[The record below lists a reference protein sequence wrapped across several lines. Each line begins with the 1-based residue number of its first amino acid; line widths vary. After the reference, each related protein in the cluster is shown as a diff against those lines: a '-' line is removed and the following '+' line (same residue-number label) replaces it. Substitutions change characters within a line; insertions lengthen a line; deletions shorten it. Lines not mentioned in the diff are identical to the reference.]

1 MRISEIKRVEA
12 MLLIPYWIQNWL
24 IVCVEYYT
32 HTSRY
37 VALIRG
43 GGATSVDLLGRIVI
57 AMLFPR
63 MIGIAIDLL
72 QNGVE
77 FIQ

>member
-12 MLLIPYWIQNWL
+12 MLLIPYGIQNWL

-43 GGATSVDLLGRIVI
+43 GGATSVDLVGRIVI
-57 AMLFPR
+57 AMHFTC
-63 MIGIAIDLL
+63 AIVVAINLL
-72 QNGVE
+72 QNGVQL
-77 FIQ
+77 I